1 MEKIDTF
8 YERLKGSYF
17 IFLGICFSLLFNTIA
32 VILFRQVD
40 PTFNMFSNFISDLGD
55 GPNNSNIVFNTG
67 MIISGILSIFIFLYL
82 MRFLQKKKGNS
93 RIIFSAFIMGF
104 IASIGAIMIG
114 IFTVNTAPIMHVIGA
129 AFSFFG
135 NFFALILFAKSEYS
149 ISEISKKYSISGFI
163 LASVNFLY
171 LTFFFLLYL
180 NIGFSKELTIFTEWL
195 AIFANIV
202 WFFIQGVLIHLT
214 ATGD

>member
-1 MEKIDTF
+1 MEKIDSF
-8 YERLKGSYF
+8 YERVNGSYF
-17 IFLGICFSLLFNTIA
+17 IFLGIFLSILFNTAAI
-32 VILFRQVD
+32 ILFRQVD

-67 MIISGILSIFIFLYL
+67 MIITGIFGIFIFLYL

-104 IASIGAIMIG
+104 IASIGAIMVG
-114 IFTVNTAPIMHVIGA
+114 IFTVKTAPIMHVIGA

-135 NFFALILFAKSEYS
+135 NFFALILFAKTEFS
-149 ISEISKKYSISGFI
+149 ISEISKKYSILGFI
-163 LASVNFLY
+163 LASFNFIY

-180 NIGFSKELTIFTEWL
+180 NIGISKEFTIFTEWL
-195 AIFANIV
+195 AIFANIA
-202 WFFIQGVLIHLT
+202 WLFIQGIYTLREK
-214 ATGD
+214 